1 MKKPLILLGAIGIVA
16 FGLITILRRQSPEAA
31 GSRSEAANPEKQR
44 IMRFWALYNQA
55 NTDRTSGNFEAA
67 VTGFRESLT
76 LDPRHEDSLYN
87 LGTSLAELG
96 EYEEAVKT
104 FQRLIEVNPGSNR
117 GYSELG
123 NTLAF
128 LAPGALLDF
137 EAARSAFERSMEIN
151 REQAGPFLQLG
162 KLEFN
167 RGDSKTAL
175 EHFRVAAGFQSPEGN
190 FLAGYTHFSRGE
202 YAEASRYFLKV
213 LQGLE
218 RERAIAG
225 RSVLSEGDLLP
236 APGKFLSLPEK
247 AGLKSLLFLY
257 WSSVRL
263 GGYPPGTPKEFQVH
277 KPALP
282 PPRFRIRRT
291 AGAWRPRTGNCLE
304 QLRQAGHTP
313 RGTVVECVVDDFVGD
328 ANPDLFVLR
337 WRREATLY
345 RNHGNGRFSD
355 ATQSAGLSGIRG
367 PSFSAVSFDYDKDG
381 LPDLLVTSHAPFEEA
396 IRSLLQPGYKATEH
410 TPRLFHN
417 KGAGNFE
424 EVTTQVGLDRSY
436 GTMQAIAADFDG
448 DSWLDLLLVNGSL
461 DRLRLEPSVVLR
473 NREGKEFREWV
484 RLPNFD
490 QPDNFI
496 GATLEGHNRNGDLV
510 VNLVRNSFF
519 GQP

>member
-1 MKKPLILLGAIGIVA
+1 MKKPLILLGAIVIVA
-16 FGLITILRRQSPEAA
+16 FGLITIRERRSQEAA
-31 GSRSEAANPEKQR
+31 GSLSDVSNPEKQR
-44 IMRFWALYNQA
+44 IKTFWALYTQA
-55 NTDRTSGNFEAA
+55 NADRTSRNFEAA
-67 VTGFRESLT
+67 VTGFRECLT

-87 LGTSLAELG
+87 LGTSLGELG
-96 EYEEAVKT
+96 EYQEAVET
-104 FQRLIEVNPGSNR
+104 FQRLIEVNPASNR

-123 NTLAF
+123 NTLA
-128 LAPGALLDF
+128 LVAPGAPLDF
-137 EAARSAFERSMEIN
+137 DAARAAFEQSMEIN

-202 YAEASRYFLKV
+202 YSEASNFFLKV
-213 LQGLE
+213 LKGLE

-225 RSVLSEGDLLP
+225 RGVLSEGDILP
-236 APGKFLSLPEK
+236 APGKSLSLPEK

-263 GGYPPGTPKEFQVH
+263 GGYPPGTPKQFQVH
-277 KPALP
+277 KRALP
-282 PPRFRIRRT
+282 PPRFRIRTT
-291 AGAWRPRTGNCLE
+291 AGAWKPRSGNCLE

-313 RGTVVECVVDDFVGD
+313 RGTVAECVVDDFVGD

-337 WRREATLY
+337 WRREAALY
-345 RNHGNGRFSD
+345 LNQGNGRFSD
-355 ATQSAGLSGIRG
+355 VTQSAGLSGIHG
-367 PSFSAVSFDYDKDG
+367 PSFSAISFDYDKDG

-396 IRSLLQPGYKATEH
+396 IRSLLQPGYGATEH

-417 KGAGNFE
+417 KGARTFE
-424 EVTTQVGLDRSY
+424 EVTTHVGLDRSY

-461 DRLRLEPSVVLR
+461 DRLRLEPTVVLR
-473 NREGKEFREWV
+473 NLEGKEFREWV
-484 RLPNFD
+484 YLPNFD
-490 QPDNFI
+490 NPDDFI
-496 GATLEGHNRNGDLV
+496 GATVEDPNRNGDLV
-510 VNLVRNSFF
+510 VSLVRNSFF
-519 GQP
+519 GRQ